1 MPLTR
6 SGKSNVND
14 ADEGQKQPPEVFC
27 KKTCSQKFCKIHG
40 KASVPESLF
49 Q

>member
-27 KKTCSQKFCKIHG
+27 KKKCSQKFCKIHG